1 MNIVNQCDAPT
12 MVKPSNPKA
21 VTYVQNGEEK
31 KYKVAKV
38 THVASKIHTKP
49 KVCTFTYAVT
59 VPAELKEIATYDS
72 ASGSIKMKGSGK
84 VKAGTYKITVQA
96 KSTTS
101 KSLMTNGKYEMS
113 FIIEAPPKKN
123 TLINTLT
130 TGFAVT
136 GAGFNALGT
145 N

>member
-1 MNIVNQCDAPT
+1 LNIVNQCDAPT

-21 VTYVQNGEEK
+21 VKYVLNGKEI

-38 THVASKIHTKP
+38 THTPSKIHTKP
-49 KVCTFTYAVT
+49 TVCTFTYAVT
-59 VPAELKEIATYDS
+59 VPAELKKIATYDS
-72 ASGSIKMKGSGK
+72 ASGSIKMKGSGG

-113 FIIEAPPKKN
+113 FIIEAAPKKDTIIVN
-123 TLINTLT
+123 
-130 TGFAVT
+130 
-136 GAGFNALGT
+136 
-145 N
+145 